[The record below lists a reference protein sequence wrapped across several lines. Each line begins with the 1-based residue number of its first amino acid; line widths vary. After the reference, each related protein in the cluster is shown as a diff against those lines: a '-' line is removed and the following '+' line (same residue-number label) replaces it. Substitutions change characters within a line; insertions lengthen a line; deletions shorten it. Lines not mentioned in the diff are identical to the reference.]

1 MATIITTQT
10 TGEAREG
17 VRGARARHDMSR
29 YVFLLFFYLFF
40 IYSTK
45 YLFAF
50 RITVMMMNSHHWT
63 PSAVVATG
71 AQNATHLK
79 SPGMFFSLLCNFTIL
94 ITI

>member
-1 MATIITTQT
+1 MTCLS
-10 TGEAREG
+10 
-17 VRGARARHDMSR
+17 M
-29 YVFLLFFYLFF
+29 FFFSFF
-40 IYSTK
+40 TYSLSTK

-71 AQNATHLK
+71 ARNATRLK
-79 SPGMFFSLLCNFTIL
+79 SPVMFFSLLCNFTIL